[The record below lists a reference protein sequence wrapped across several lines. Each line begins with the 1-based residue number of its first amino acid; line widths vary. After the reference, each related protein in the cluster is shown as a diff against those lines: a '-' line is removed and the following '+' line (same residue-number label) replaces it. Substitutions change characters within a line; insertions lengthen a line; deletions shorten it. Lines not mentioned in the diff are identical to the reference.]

1 MCNVVMPLK
10 DRRIGKL
17 KDGKGNVYPILRMPK
32 EWADLI
38 GKNVSMERTV
48 LGGREAII
56 LYVAEPSAQS
66 VQSSVQSTGKPSL
79 GRRWP
84 GEPVGTCPPGFKS
97 LPRRQNSSI
106 ELDGRRTLFLDVMR
120 PTLYAVSPVQPLPRL
135 GFPVL
140 CTELCTD

>member
-79 GRRWP
+79 GRGWT
-84 GEPVGTCPPGFKS
+84 GETAYNVGLITSKNNI
-97 LPRRQNSSI
+97 RRPSSSI
-106 ELDGRRTLFLDVMR
+106 EGFWRRGRDLNPGGQV
-120 PTLYAVSPVQPLPRL
+120 PTGSPGQRLPRL
-135 GFPVL
+135 GYPGA
-140 CTELCTD
+140 